1 MAGYVQEDL
10 SLEEL
15 DRQRAVYGPLA
26 QSVRELVDA
35 VVRTE
40 VDEDELLEARAEI
53 EAITERLRKRQLDG
67 SFGVRFNPD
76 GGSRAWGNAVV
87 GLRNAVAPPLTIT
100 RDPDGRRPRSS
111 TSARPT
117 RGLRD
122 WCTAASPRS
131 CSTRSSARRRAPA
144 ASPA

>member
-15 DRQRAVYGPLA
+15 DRQRAMYGPLA

-67 SFGVRFNPD
+67 SFGVRFDPR
-76 GGSRAWGNAVV
+76 GGSRAWAT
-87 GLRNAVAPPLTIT
+87 P
-100 RDPDGRRPRSS
+100 
-111 TSARPT
+111 
-117 RGLRD
+117 
-122 WCTAASPRS
+122 
-131 CSTRSSARRRAPA
+131 SSACATPWLRR
-144 ASPA
+144 